1 MHVAGRVPEVAGI
14 HHLVYGLGVVD
25 VGRPTPVLV
34 AVEPTVRRAV
44 PIEVRELH
52 PEADLGRPPVASKLR
67 PYCRDAPP
75 CDEGVL
81 QWGVRRMGDVTHVED
96 PEACLPV
103 GTVDVGPA
111 EAWVIGVIPGPC
123 LHGHVVDV
131 DPPPKGGL
139 PVDLRLAHL
148 EYDRL
153 VAWPVEVQVGDGYPA
168 AGVPLADVAGVV
180 VRVRD
185 EDVPLPVDHVGVEV
199 VRAAGVV
206 RIVPRP
212 DPSGVLLVGHVDQR
226 DGHLGRVL
234 PCPDVRVSRPWVD
247 QLVLEDDVLP
257 TVVLEVLDVEHLRV
271 RIVILRDPGGVL
283 GVGDVDDVHLGP
295 SGDIGVEPT
304 IRRLGH
310 LDLGVPGLC
319 QRVVAEGPY
328 VGG

>member
-1 MHVAGRVPEVAGI
+1 MDAGRRYVKDPKPSLPIGPI
-14 HHLVYGLGVVD
+14 HVGL
-25 VGRPTPVLV
+25 
-34 AVEPTVRRAV
+34 
-44 PIEVRELH
+44 
-52 PEADLGRPPVASKLR
+52 
-67 PYCRDAPP
+67 
-75 CDEGVL
+75 
-81 QWGVRRMGDVTHVED
+81 
-96 PEACLPV
+96 
-103 GTVDVGPA
+103 A
-111 EAWVIGVIPGPC
+111 EARVIWIVPRPC
-123 LHGHVVDV
+123 LYGHVVDV
-131 DPPPKGGL
+131 YPPTQSCL

-153 VAWPVEVQVGDGYPA
+153 VAGPVEVQVGDGYPP

-226 DGHLGRVL
+226 DRHLGRVL

-257 TVVLEVLDVEHLRV
+257 TVVLEVLHVKHLRV
-271 RIVILRDPGGVL
+271 RVVVLRDPGGVL

-295 SGDIGVEPT
+295 PGDVGVEPT
-304 IRRLGH
+304 IRRLSH

>member
-1 MHVAGRVPEVAGI
+1 
-14 HHLVYGLGVVD
+14 
-25 VGRPTPVLV
+25 
-34 AVEPTVRRAV
+34 
-44 PIEVRELH
+44 
-52 PEADLGRPPVASKLR
+52 
-67 PYCRDAPP
+67 
-75 CDEGVL
+75 
-81 QWGVRRMGDVTHVED
+81 MGDVTHVED

-111 EAWVIGVIPGPC
+111 EAGVIGVIPGPC

-153 VAWPVEVQVGDGYPA
+153 VAWPVEVQVGDGYPP

-199 VRAAGVV
+199 VRAARMV

-212 DPSGVLLVGHVDQR
+212 DPSGVLLVGHVNQR

-247 QLVLEDDVLP
+247 QLVL
-257 TVVLEVLDVEHLRV
+257 
-271 RIVILRDPGGVL
+271 
-283 GVGDVDDVHLGP
+283 
-295 SGDIGVEPT
+295 
-304 IRRLGH
+304 
-310 LDLGVPGLC
+310 
-319 QRVVAEGPY
+319 
-328 VGG
+328 